1 MPFKVVKIDDNDEG
15 KYRVINSDTGEVH
28 AFHTT
33 KKKAQEQ
40 VEILQKATEEK
51 KEPAKPSRGRP
62 KKYATAEEARLK
74 RIEKTKESNAR
85 MKLKKQQQ
93 GKGIMDNITNTFNS
107 AKNAVSNGV
116 SDIQD
121 KVSTFANKVI
131 NPSQAYPPC
140 LTQIKNELGDEKI
153 TGLVLRRNPVS
164 SLITGAMNAV
174 SLGSFAKKMGR
185 QSYDKLFHL
194 SMLVETG
201 KGKFVLEKIERVNAT
216 KTISNPE
223 GLETL
228 AVCNIPSSLSVN
240 ELIDN
245 TQKKM
250 GNNFLPYNAN
260 GNNCQ
265 NFILNV
271 LQANNLNTPAYEKFV
286 KQDTAALF
294 ANDPFLA
301 KVSKKLTDVG
311 ASLNVVQHGG
321 ELKSHDNYMSEFSYL
336 LPQAE
341 QQVRSMLGM
350 GIHHHHHHWHL
361 QKGGDIFG
369 DIAGAFSPHGA
380 IAKAF
385 TPDNLKKVGKT
396 VSHYALPA
404 VGSAI
409 GGAAGT
415 ALTENPIGGVI
426 GASLGGMAGKRA
438 DEAVQGT
445 GLRRRRRKKAAME
458 GEGWLSGLLDKP
470 FTARQAIQGAKK
482 LPDLAKS
489 AVDDIKG
496 AGLKRK
502 FAKGS
507 QEAKDFMA
515 KLRSMRKKK

>member
-1 MPFKVVKIDDNDEG
+1 MKVNTELLTPIQAKFMLFIQPKRKHKNKW
-15 KYRVINSDTGEVH
+15 KYYKRLP
-28 AFHTT
+28 
-33 KKKAQEQ
+33 KKRKNLPNQ
-40 VEILQKATEEK
+40 VEVAQ
-51 KEPAKPSRGRP
+51 

-415 ALTENPIGGVI
+415 ALTENPSGGVI

-438 DEAVQGT
+438 DEAAQGT
-445 GLRRRRRKKAAME
+445 GLR
-458 GEGWLSGLLDKP
+458 
-470 FTARQAIQGAKK
+470 
-482 LPDLAKS
+482 
-489 AVDDIKG
+489 
-496 AGLKRK
+496 
-502 FAKGS
+502 
-507 QEAKDFMA
+507 
-515 KLRSMRKKK
+515 